1 MKLDGL
7 DYLNLSSHLD
17 DNECMVHQST
27 REFVDKEIIPIIDEH
42 FEAGTFPDALIP
54 KIADMGFF
62 GINLPKEEGC
72 GGMNNIIYGLVC
84 QEIERGDSG
93 IRSFVSV
100 QSSLVM
106 YPIHAF
112 GSDAQKQ
119 KWLPL
124 LAGGEV
130 IGCFGLTEPNHGS
143 DPGSMKTLEQK
154 QENFHFLRF
163 YYHYS

>member
-7 DYLNLSSHLD
+7 DYLNLSNHLAE
-17 DNECMVHQST
+17 NN
-27 REFVDKEIIPIIDEH
+27 EIIPIIDRY
-42 FEAGTFPDALIP
+42 FEDATFPDALTP

-62 GINLPKEEGC
+62 GINLPKDEAC

-93 IRSFVSV
+93 IRSFISV

-106 YPIHAF
+106 YPIYAY
-112 GSDAQKQ
+112 GSDAQRH

-124 LAGGEV
+124 LASG
-130 IGCFGLTEPNHGS
+130 
-143 DPGSMKTLEQK
+143 
-154 QENFHFLRF
+154 
-163 YYHYS
+163 

>member
-7 DYLNLSSHLD
+7 DYLNLSSLLD
-17 DNECMVHQST
+17 ENECIVQQST
-27 REFVDKEIIPIIDEH
+27 RKFVDKEIIPIIDEH
-42 FEAGTFPDALIP
+42 FETCTFPDTLIP

-62 GINLPKEEGC
+62 GINLPKDDGG

-124 LAGGEV
+124 LAGGKS

-143 DPGSMKTLEQK
+143 DPGSMKTVAK
-154 QENFHFLRF
+154 KNNGKMD
-163 YYHYS
+163 